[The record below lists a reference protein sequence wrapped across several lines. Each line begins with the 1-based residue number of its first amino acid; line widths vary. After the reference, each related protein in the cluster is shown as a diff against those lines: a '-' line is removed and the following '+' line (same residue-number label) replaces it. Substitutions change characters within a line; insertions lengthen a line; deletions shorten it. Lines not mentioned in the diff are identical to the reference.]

1 MAVEKMSL
9 AKALNESLRK
19 ALDTDPKVLIM
30 GEDVGK
36 LGGVFRITDGL
47 QKDFG
52 EGRVIDTP
60 LAESGIVGTAI
71 GLALRG
77 YRPIVEIQFD
87 GFVFPAYDQIVTQ
100 LAKMHARALGKV
112 KMPVVIRIPY
122 GGGIGAVEHH
132 SESPEA
138 LFAHV
143 AGLKVVS
150 PSNASDAYWMMQQ
163 AVQSDDPIIFFE
175 PKRRYWDKGELDT
188 ESIPGPLHKAAV
200 AREGSDLTLVAYGP
214 MVKVC
219 LEAAAAA
226 QEEGKSVEV
235 LDLRSMSPID
245 FDAVQASVE
254 KTGLLVVVHE
264 APVFYGS
271 GAEIAARIT
280 ERCFYH
286 LEAPVLRVGGY
297 HAPTRRPG
305 WRTSTCRVST
315 GCSMPSTARWRT
327 EERVVTTMTETSARF
342 REFKMPDVGEGLTE
356 AEILKWFVQPGD
368 TVTDGQV
375 VCEVETAKAAVEL
388 PIPFDGVV
396 HELRFPEGTTVDVGE
411 VIIAVD
417 VAPGS
422 GDAPAE
428 PEPVQEA
435 VAEPAAEEAPK
446 GRQPVLVGYG
456 VAESSTKRR
465 ARKGAE
471 IPGPAAAAAQA
482 EINGHRA
489 KVAES
494 RPLAKPP
501 VRKLAKDLG
510 IDLATVTP
518 TGEGGVI
525 TREDVHAAA
534 APAPAEA
541 PVRAEEA
548 VAAPAPV
555 EAVAPVGRET
565 RIPVKGVRKA
575 IAQAMVGSAFTA
587 PHVTEFVTVDV
598 TRTMKLVAELKED
611 KDMAGVRVNPLLVI
625 AKALLVAIKRNPA
638 VNAAW
643 DEANQEIVQK
653 HYVNLGIAAAT
664 PRGLIVPNIKDAHD
678 KTLPELGAALA
689 DLVSTAREGKTSPAA
704 MAGGTVTITNVGV
717 FGVDTGTPI
726 LNPGESAI
734 LAVGAI
740 KLQPWVHKGKVKP
753 RQVTTLALSF
763 DHRLVDGELGS
774 KVLADV
780 AAILEQPKRL
790 ITWG

>member
-1 MAVEKMSL
+1 M
-9 AKALNESLRK
+9 
-19 ALDTDPKVLIM
+19 
-30 GEDVGK
+30 
-36 LGGVFRITDGL
+36 
-47 QKDFG
+47 
-52 EGRVIDTP
+52 
-60 LAESGIVGTAI
+60 
-71 GLALRG
+71 
-77 YRPIVEIQFD
+77 
-87 GFVFPAYDQIVTQ
+87 
-100 LAKMHARALGKV
+100 
-112 KMPVVIRIPY
+112 
-122 GGGIGAVEHH
+122 
-132 SESPEA
+132 
-138 LFAHV
+138 
-143 AGLKVVS
+143 
-150 PSNASDAYWMMQQ
+150 
-163 AVQSDDPIIFFE
+163 
-175 PKRRYWDKGELDT
+175 
-188 ESIPGPLHKAAV
+188 
-200 AREGSDLTLVAYGP
+200 
-214 MVKVC
+214 
-219 LEAAAAA
+219 
-226 QEEGKSVEV
+226 
-235 LDLRSMSPID
+235 
-245 FDAVQASVE
+245 
-254 KTGLLVVVHE
+254 
-264 APVFYGS
+264 
-271 GAEIAARIT
+271 
-280 ERCFYH
+280 
-286 LEAPVLRVGGY
+286 
-297 HAPTRRPG
+297 
-305 WRTSTCRVST
+305 
-315 GCSMPSTARWRT
+315 
-327 EERVVTTMTETSARF
+327 TTMTDTSNAARF

-356 AEILKWFVQPGD
+356 AEILKWYVQPGD

-396 HELRFPEGTTVDVGE
+396 HELRFPEGTTVDVGQ

-422 GDAPAE
+422 DSAATEPEAPAPA
-428 PEPVQEA
+428 PEA
-435 VAEPAAEEAPK
+435 EAPK

-471 IPGPAAAAAQA
+471 TAPPAAAPAAVQA
-482 EINGHRA
+482 ELNGQGTA
-489 KVAES
+489 AVPEA

-518 TGEGGVI
+518 TGVGGVI

-534 APAPAEA
+534 TPEA
-541 PVRAEEA
+541 P
-548 VAAPAPV
+548 PV
-555 EAVAPVGRET
+555 PEPSVAPVVAEAEVPVQQGARET

-625 AKALLVAIKRNPA
+625 AKALLVAIKRNPG
-638 VNAAW
+638 VNAVW

-664 PRGLIVPNIKDAHD
+664 PRGLIVPNIKDAQD
-678 KTLPELGAALA
+678 QTLPQLAASLGELVA
-689 DLVSTAREGKTSPAA
+689 TARDGRTSPAA

-763 DHRLVDGELGS
+763 DHRLIDGELGS
-774 KVLADV
+774 KFLADI

-790 ITWG
+790 ITWA

>member
-1 MAVEKMSL
+1 MT
-9 AKALNESLRK
+9 
-19 ALDTDPKVLIM
+19 DT
-30 GEDVGK
+30 
-36 LGGVFRITDGL
+36 
-47 QKDFG
+47 
-52 EGRVIDTP
+52 
-60 LAESGIVGTAI
+60 
-71 GLALRG
+71 
-77 YRPIVEIQFD
+77 
-87 GFVFPAYDQIVTQ
+87 
-100 LAKMHARALGKV
+100 
-112 KMPVVIRIPY
+112 
-122 GGGIGAVEHH
+122 
-132 SESPEA
+132 
-138 LFAHV
+138 
-143 AGLKVVS
+143 
-150 PSNASDAYWMMQQ
+150 SNA
-163 AVQSDDPIIFFE
+163 
-175 PKRRYWDKGELDT
+175 
-188 ESIPGPLHKAAV
+188 
-200 AREGSDLTLVAYGP
+200 
-214 MVKVC
+214 
-219 LEAAAAA
+219 
-226 QEEGKSVEV
+226 
-235 LDLRSMSPID
+235 
-245 FDAVQASVE
+245 
-254 KTGLLVVVHE
+254 
-264 APVFYGS
+264 
-271 GAEIAARIT
+271 
-280 ERCFYH
+280 
-286 LEAPVLRVGGY
+286 
-297 HAPTRRPG
+297 
-305 WRTSTCRVST
+305 
-315 GCSMPSTARWRT
+315 
-327 EERVVTTMTETSARF
+327 ARF

-396 HELRFPEGTTVDVGE
+396 HELRFPEGTTVDVGQ

-422 GDAPAE
+422 GDEAPAPAAAPAAAEPAPAAE
-428 PEPVQEA
+428 PEA
-435 VAEPAAEEAPK
+435 EAPK
-446 GRQPVLVGYG
+446 ARQPVLVGYG

-465 ARKGAE
+465 ARKGTEAA
-471 IPGPAAAAAQA
+471 PAAAATAIQG
-482 EINGHRA
+482 EMNGHGTGHTA
-489 KVAES
+489 VAET

-518 TGEGGVI
+518 TGEGGVV

-534 APAPAEA
+534 TPTPAPAPAQPE
-541 PVRAEEA
+541 
-548 VAAPAPV
+548 APAPV
-555 EAVAPVGRET
+555 EAPAQAVAPSVTARET

-587 PHVTEFVTVDV
+587 PHVTEFVTIDV

-611 KDMAGVRVNPLLVI
+611 KDMAGVRVNPLLII
-625 AKALLVAIKRNPA
+625 AKALLVAIKRNPE

-678 KTLPELGAALA
+678 QTLPQLAASLGE
-689 DLVSTAREGKTSPAA
+689 LVSTAREGKTSPAA